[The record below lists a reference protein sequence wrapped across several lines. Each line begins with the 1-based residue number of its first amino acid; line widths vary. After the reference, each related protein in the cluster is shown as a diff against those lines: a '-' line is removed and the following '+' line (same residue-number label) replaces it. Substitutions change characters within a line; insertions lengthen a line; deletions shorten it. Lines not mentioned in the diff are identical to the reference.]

1 MLATTDGTSDGNRG
15 AGTPGV
21 EQLLRSGAAAELKLL
36 KQERKAE
43 KQLAAALAALAEDD
57 ARLRR
62 AQARLQQRRED
73 VAKAEMALLEAQ
85 ARRAAGP
92 AGSQD

>member
-1 MLATTDGTSDGNRG
+1 
-15 AGTPGV
+15 
-21 EQLLRSGAAAELKLL
+21 LLRSGASAELKLL

-43 KQLAAALAALAEDD
+43 KQLAAALAALADD
-57 ARLRR
+57 EARLRR
-62 AQARLQQRRED
+62 AQARLQQRREN
-73 VAKAEMALLEAQ
+73 VANAEKALLEAQ